1 MTSTHRLRIDALVVA
16 ALTLATA
23 RLVGPLP
30 TDAPPEMIRVAQV
43 YADPIGEEDGQIGGP
58 SMYGYPVGNGPI
70 GGPTMY
76 GPAAGEGDGQIGGPT
91 MYGYPVGNGAIGG
104 AMVGGAPVGSGG
116 DDQPIGGDTLY

>member
-30 TDAPPEMIRVAQV
+30 THAPPEMIRVAQV

-58 SMYGYPVGNGPI
+58 SMYGYPVGNG
-70 GGPTMY
+70 
-76 GPAAGEGDGQIGGPT
+76 
-91 MYGYPVGNGAIGG
+91 AIGG